1 LSLVLLEFPD
11 VDISSEV
18 PEAAEALRF
27 VVDPAALVDGT
38 RLPEVDTEAMSLDAL
53 FSSILPYLA
62 LVGGGLA
69 DLEFFNEVEIG
80 QVSN

>member
-1 LSLVLLEFPD
+1 
-11 VDISSEV
+11 
-18 PEAAEALRF
+18 
-27 VVDPAALVDGT
+27 
-38 RLPEVDTEAMSLDAL
+38 MSLDAL